1 MEIKAQDVKKLRD
14 KTGAG
19 MMDCKKAL
27 TQADGDF
34 AKAERILKEMGL
46 AAAEKRSGRATNEGR
61 VFTKVD
67 GKKAGILELSCE
79 TDFVARNKDFVE
91 LGGSMLQKML
101 SEDLDE
107 SSDEVQAMMKDAI
120 ARIKENMGFRRFAG
134 MTADDNELI
143 VDYVHGDGGG
153 IGVLVKIKVDKPELL
168 ENEAVKQFAFDVALH
183 VAAYNP
189 PYLAPE
195 TVPEQYK
202 TDQEEIFKKQAEGMG
217 KPEKVIDG
225 IVKGKMKK
233 HLSEITLEE
242 QPFVKDDKRSVKQ
255 VAKELG
261 EEAGGL
267 VAVSDFLYFRVG
279 EATE

>member
-1 MEIKAQDVKKLRD
+1 MDIKAADVKKLRE

-27 TQADGDF
+27 TEADGDF

-61 VFTKVD
+61 VFTKVE
-67 GKKAGILELSCE
+67 GKRAGILELSCE
-79 TDFVARNKDFVE
+79 TDFVARNKDFIS
-91 LGGSMLQKML
+91 LGRTMLDKML
-101 SEDLDE
+101 SEGLTGE
-107 SSDEVQAMMKDAI
+107 SEEIQSMLQEAI
-120 ARIKENMGFRRFAG
+120 GTIKENMGFRRFAT
-134 MTADDNELI
+134 MEADDTELV
-143 VDYVHGDGGG
+143 VDYVHGEGGG
-153 IGVLVKIKVDKPELL
+153 IGVLVKVKVDSPELL
-168 ENEAVKQFAFDVALH
+168 EKDEVRQFAFDIALH
-183 VAAYNP
+183 VAAFNP

-202 TDQEEIFKKQAEGMG
+202 ADQEAIFKKQAEGMG

-261 EEAGGL
+261 TETGGL
-267 VAVSDFLYFRVG
+267 VSVADFVYFRVG
-279 EATE
+279 DATE

>member
-1 MEIKAQDVKKLRD
+1 VEIKAQDVKKLRD

-134 MTADDNELI
+134 MSADDNELI

>member
-1 MEIKAQDVKKLRD
+1 MDIKAADVKKLRD

-27 TQADGDF
+27 TEAGGDS

-46 AAAEKRSGRATNEGR
+46 AAAAKRSGRATNEGR

-67 GKKAGILELSCE
+67 GKQAGILELSCE
-79 TDFVARNKDFVE
+79 TDFVARNKDFIA
-91 LGGSMLQKML
+91 LGHSMLQKML
-101 SEDLDE
+101 SEGLDGDSE
-107 SSDEVQAMMKDAI
+107 EVQSMLQEAI
-120 ARIKENMGFRRFAG
+120 GTIKENMGFRRFSR

-153 IGVLVKIKVDKPELL
+153 IGVLVKIKADKPELF

-183 VAAYNP
+183 VAAFNP
-189 PYLAPE
+189 PYLAPD
-195 TVPEQYK
+195 TVPEQYRVE
-202 TDQEEIFKKQAEGMG
+202 QEEIFEKQAEGMG

-225 IVKGKMKK
+225 IIKGKMKK

-261 EEAGGL
+261 TETGGL
-267 VAVSDFLYFRVG
+267 IAVSDFVYYRVG
-279 EATE
+279 DATE

>member
-1 MEIKAQDVKKLRD
+1 
-14 KTGAG
+14 
-19 MMDCKKAL
+19 MDCKKAL

-34 AKAERILKEMGL
+34 AAAERILKEMGL

-79 TDFVARNKDFVE
+79 TDFVARNKDFIE
-91 LGGSMLQKML
+91 LGGSLLQKML
-101 SEDLDE
+101 SEGLDGNSE
-107 SSDEVQAMMKDAI
+107 EVQAMLRDAI
-120 ARIKENMGFRRFAG
+120 ARIKENMGFRRFAS
-134 MTADDNELI
+134 MTADENELI
-143 VDYVHGDGGG
+143 VDYVHGEGGG
-153 IGVLVKIKVDKPELL
+153 IGVLVKIKVDRPELL
-168 ENEAVKQFAFDVALH
+168 ENEAVRQFAFDVALH
-183 VAAYNP
+183 VAAFNP

-202 TDQEEIFKKQAEGMG
+202 QDQEAIFKKQAEGMG

-233 HLSEITLEE
+233 HLTEIALEE

-261 EEAGGL
+261 TEAGGL

>member
-1 MEIKAQDVKKLRD
+1 VEIKAQDVKKLRD

-134 MTADDNELI
+134 MSADDNELI

-189 PYLAPE
+189 PYLAPG

>member
-34 AKAERILKEMGL
+34 AAAERILKEMGL

-79 TDFVARNKDFVE
+79 TDFVARNKDFIE

-101 SEDLDE
+101 SEGLDGDSE
-107 SSDEVQAMMKDAI
+107 EVQTMLRDAI
-120 ARIKENMGFRRFAG
+120 ARIKENMGFRRFAS
-134 MTADDNELI
+134 MTADENELI
-143 VDYVHGDGGG
+143 VDYVHGEGGG
-153 IGVLVKIKVDKPELL
+153 IGVLVKIKVDNPQLL
-168 ENEAVKQFAFDVALH
+168 ANEAVRQFAFDVALH
-183 VAAYNP
+183 VAAFNP

-202 TDQEEIFKKQAEGMG
+202 RDQEEIFKKQAEGMG

-233 HLSEITLEE
+233 HLSEIALEE

-261 EEAGGL
+261 TESGGL